1 MKIFTFYFLLFFTPF
16 TITFG
21 QRGLTK
27 IPDTSIQAQLDSF
40 VLPEG
45 AKINLFASEPV
56 VRNPIHMNWDSMG
69 RLWVVGSPLYP
80 HIKPGEEESDQL
92 VILEDTNGDG
102 VADKHTVFAD
112 DLHIPTGVLPGDGG
126 VYVANSNDVLFLK
139 DTNGDGKAD
148 HREVIL
154 SGFGTEDT
162 HHIVHTFRWGP
173 EGMMWLNQS
182 IYIHTHLD
190 TPYGIRRLLG
200 GGMWHYRPETRRSE
214 VFMKG
219 LVNPWGHAFDEWGQ
233 SFMTDGAGGQGINFV
248 YPRSVFVASP
258 GASRKLQ
265 GLNPGQP
272 KLCGLEVLSGSHI
285 PEHWRGALASPDF
298 RGHRI
303 KTFRLS
309 DKGSAFESREYKELL
324 ASKHGAFRP
333 IDVKMGPDGAIYVAD
348 LYNPI
353 IQHGE
358 VDFRDPRRDHK
369 HGRIWRISFPENPP
383 APFTRP
389 SEMNS
394 LALAEALLFSK
405 ENIVRELATAELRTR
420 KPDQMFSALNSFPL
434 KDDIHLLRRV
444 WATQAL
450 NQLDIG
456 LAKQLTQSK
465 SHKARA
471 AGLRAIYYDASNKK
485 YKNLLPIAEEA
496 VSDPSPHVRLW
507 GVSLL
512 AQLDSPKTVAIA
524 LRALEG
530 VEVDDFLDFAVW
542 SICREHRDRWV
553 NEMKSKGENP
563 FANLSQ
569 LLFASSAIGEPMG
582 ADQILA
588 SVESGKIKDDR
599 KVWEVANWMANEGSP
614 NHLEKLLDLAA
625 KSMSVSRQHA
635 YLNAL
640 LNAKK
645 IRKINPSGDLQ
656 RVIQFLESEND
667 TIWST
672 ATQLAGLWKLE
683 VARPRLEQILKN
695 KQSKQQRKNAAIDS
709 LIAMGG
715 EKTRQFFDQQIVD
728 EQNTYEQKITLIK
741 GQLKLQPNLAAKR
754 AINLL
759 QNIPN
764 TQDSGS
770 VFAAFIGNRGATQ
783 ALTNELKGK
792 KLSQNVALKG
802 MQLAESSPTRPKAL
816 IAVLQKAGGLKAMK
830 MSLSKDE
837 MITMIERVNKH
848 GSATRGESVYR
859 RENLQCVACH
869 AIGEVGGVIGPNLVS
884 IGASAPVD
892 YLIESLLEPS
902 KKIKEGYH
910 TNLVT
915 LKNGDSFAGGILS
928 ETDSELVIRDL
939 TGRHNRI
946 AKADIGS
953 QIISPVSL
961 MPVGLTTQLRED
973 EFVDLVRFMYELGK
987 EGKYKTGTNRF
998 ARQWEVLPAG
1008 SPNPGTIHHYGAEM
1022 FTQEFSGYKWEPFY
1036 SMVGGGIPVDEVPV
1050 ALQRRA
1056 DKYQVMRTHIEVTKP
1071 GKHKMRLQGNLSQ
1084 MSLFLGSEEIDFP
1097 PNGDGTDLFVNCKKV
1112 GKQEILLVLKGAGSK
1127 NQFSLEALSEDMNM
1141 IKTF

>member
-1 MKIFTFYFLLFFTPF
+1 M
-16 TITFG
+16 
-21 QRGLTK
+21 
-27 IPDTSIQAQLDSF
+27 
-40 VLPEG
+40 
-45 AKINLFASEPV
+45 
-56 VRNPIHMNWDSMG
+56 
-69 RLWVVGSPLYP
+69 
-80 HIKPGEEESDQL
+80 
-92 VILEDTNGDG
+92 
-102 VADKHTVFAD
+102 
-112 DLHIPTGVLPGDGG
+112 
-126 VYVANSNDVLFLK
+126 
-139 DTNGDGKAD
+139 
-148 HREVIL
+148 
-154 SGFGTEDT
+154 
-162 HHIVHTFRWGP
+162 
-173 EGMMWLNQS
+173 
-182 IYIHTHLD
+182 
-190 TPYGIRRLLG
+190 
-200 GGMWHYRPETRRSE
+200 
-214 VFMKG
+214 
-219 LVNPWGHAFDEWGQ
+219 
-233 SFMTDGAGGQGINFV
+233 
-248 YPRSVFVASP
+248 
-258 GASRKLQ
+258 
-265 GLNPGQP
+265 
-272 KLCGLEVLSGSHI
+272 
-285 PEHWRGALASPDF
+285 
-298 RGHRI
+298 
-303 KTFRLS
+303 
-309 DKGSAFESREYKELL
+309 
-324 ASKHGAFRP
+324 
-333 IDVKMGPDGAIYVAD
+333 
-348 LYNPI
+348 
-353 IQHGE
+353 
-358 VDFRDPRRDHK
+358 
-369 HGRIWRISFPENPP
+369 
-383 APFTRP
+383 
-389 SEMNS
+389 
-394 LALAEALLFSK
+394 LFSK

-420 KPDQMFSALNSFPL
+420 KPDQMLSALNSFPL

-456 LAKQLTQSK
+456 LAKQLTLSK
-465 SHKARA
+465 SHNARA

-553 NEMKSKGENP
+553 NEMKTKGENP

-614 NHLEKLLDLAA
+614 NHLEKLLDLAT
-625 KSMSVSRQHA
+625 KSSSMSRQHA

-683 VARPRLEQILKN
+683 VARPRLEQILKD

-816 IAVLQKAGGLKAMK
+816 ITVLQKAGGLKAMK

-837 MITMIERVNKH
+837 MISMIERVNKH
-848 GSATRGESVYR
+848 GSAARGESVYR

-915 LKNGDSFAGGILS
+915 LKNGDSFAG
-928 ETDSELVIRDL
+928 
-939 TGRHNRI
+939 
-946 AKADIGS
+946 
-953 QIISPVSL
+953 
-961 MPVGLTTQLRED
+961 
-973 EFVDLVRFMYELGK
+973 
-987 EGKYKTGTNRF
+987 
-998 ARQWEVLPAG
+998 
-1008 SPNPGTIHHYGAEM
+1008 
-1022 FTQEFSGYKWEPFY
+1022 
-1036 SMVGGGIPVDEVPV
+1036 
-1050 ALQRRA
+1050 
-1056 DKYQVMRTHIEVTKP
+1056 
-1071 GKHKMRLQGNLSQ
+1071 
-1084 MSLFLGSEEIDFP
+1084 
-1097 PNGDGTDLFVNCKKV
+1097 
-1112 GKQEILLVLKGAGSK
+1112 
-1127 NQFSLEALSEDMNM
+1127 
-1141 IKTF
+1141 

>member
-1 MKIFTFYFLLFFTPF
+1 MKITTFSLFLFFTLF

-200 GGMWHYRPETRRSE
+200 GGMWHYRPETKRSE

-258 GASRKLQ
+258 GAPRKLE

-324 ASKHGAFRP
+324 ASRHGAFRP

-383 APFTRP
+383 APFTKP
-389 SEMNS
+389 AEMNS
-394 LALAEALLFSK
+394 KALAEALLFSE

-420 KPDQMFSALNSFPL
+420 NPDQMLSALNSFPL
-434 KDDIHLLRRV
+434 KDDIHVVRRV

-450 NQLDIG
+450 NRLDIG

-471 AGLRAIYYDASNKK
+471 AGLRAIYYDAPNSK
-485 YKNLLPIAEEA
+485 YKNILTIAEEA

-582 ADQILA
+582 ADQILS

-614 NHLEKLLDLAA
+614 NHLEKLLNLAT
-625 KSMSVSRQHA
+625 KSSSVSRQHA

-683 VARPRLEQILKN
+683 VARPSLELVLKS

-783 ALTNELKGK
+783 AFTNELQGK

-837 MITMIERVNKH
+837 MITMIERVNMH
-848 GSATRGESVYR
+848 GNAKRGESVYR

-939 TGRHNRI
+939 TGKHNRI

-973 EFVDLVRFMYELGK
+973 EFVDLVRFMNELGK
-987 EGKYKTGTNRF
+987 EGKYKTRTNRF
-998 ARQWEVLPAG
+998 ARQWEVLPAR

-1036 SMVGGGIPVDEVPV
+1036 AMVGGGIPVDEVPV

-1084 MSLFLGSEEIDFP
+1084 MSLFLGSEEIEFTSK
-1097 PNGDGTDLFVNCKKV
+1097 GDGADLLVDCKKV
-1112 GKQEILLVLKGAGSK
+1112 GKQEILLVLQGAGSK
-1127 NQFSLEALSEDMNM
+1127 TQFSLEALSEDMNM

>member
-1 MKIFTFYFLLFFTPF
+1 MKITTFSLFLFFTLF

-200 GGMWHYRPETRRSE
+200 GGMWHYRPETKRSE

-258 GASRKLQ
+258 GAPRKLE

-324 ASKHGAFRP
+324 ASRHGAFRP

-383 APFTRP
+383 APFTKP
-389 SEMNS
+389 AEMNS
-394 LALAEALLFSK
+394 KALAEALLFSE

-420 KPDQMFSALNSFPL
+420 NPDQMLSALNSFPL
-434 KDDIHLLRRV
+434 KDDIHVVRRV

-450 NQLDIG
+450 NRLDIG

-471 AGLRAIYYDASNKK
+471 AGLRAIYYDASNSK
-485 YKNLLPIAEEA
+485 YKNILSIAEEA

-614 NHLEKLLDLAA
+614 NHLEKLLNLAT
-625 KSMSVSRQHA
+625 KSSSVSRQHA

-683 VARPRLEQILKN
+683 VARPSLELVLKS

-783 ALTNELKGK
+783 AFTNELQGK

-837 MITMIERVNKH
+837 MITMIERVNMH
-848 GSATRGESVYR
+848 GNAKRGESVYR

-939 TGRHNRI
+939 TGKHNRI

-973 EFVDLVRFMYELGK
+973 EFVDLVRFMNELGK
-987 EGKYKTGTNRF
+987 EGKYKTRTNRF
-998 ARQWEVLPAG
+998 ARQWEVLPAR

-1036 SMVGGGIPVDEVPV
+1036 AMVGGGIPVDEVPV

-1084 MSLFLGSEEIDFP
+1084 MSLFLGSEEIEFP
-1097 PNGDGTDLFVNCKKV
+1097 PKGDGADLLVDCKKV
-1112 GKQEILLVLKGAGSK
+1112 GKQEILLVLQGAGSK
-1127 NQFSLEALSEDMNM
+1127 TQFSLEALSEDMNM

>member
-1 MKIFTFYFLLFFTPF
+1 MKITTFSLFLFFTLF

-200 GGMWHYRPETRRSE
+200 GGMWHYRPETKRSE

-258 GASRKLQ
+258 GAPRKLE

-324 ASKHGAFRP
+324 ASRHGAFRP

-383 APFTRP
+383 APFTKP
-389 SEMNS
+389 AEMNS
-394 LALAEALLFSK
+394 KALAEALLFSE

-420 KPDQMFSALNSFPL
+420 NPDQMLSALNSFPL
-434 KDDIHLLRRV
+434 KDDIHVVRRV

-450 NQLDIG
+450 NRLDIG

-471 AGLRAIYYDASNKK
+471 AGLRAIYYDASNSK
-485 YKNLLPIAEEA
+485 YKNILSIAEEA

-614 NHLEKLLDLAA
+614 NHLEKLLNLAT
-625 KSMSVSRQHA
+625 KSSSVSRQHA

-683 VARPRLEQILKN
+683 VARPSLELVLKS

-783 ALTNELKGK
+783 AFTNELQGK

-837 MITMIERVNKH
+837 MITMIERVNMH
-848 GSATRGESVYR
+848 GNAKRGESVYR

-939 TGRHNRI
+939 TGKHNRI

-973 EFVDLVRFMYELGK
+973 EFVDLVRFMNELGK
-987 EGKYKTGTNRF
+987 EGKYKTRTNRF
-998 ARQWEVLPAG
+998 ARQWEVLPAR

-1036 SMVGGGIPVDEVPV
+1036 AMVGGGIPVDEVPV

-1084 MSLFLGSEEIDFP
+1084 MSLFLGSEEIEFTSK
-1097 PNGDGTDLFVNCKKV
+1097 GDGADLLVDCKKV
-1112 GKQEILLVLKGAGSK
+1112 GKQEILLVLQGAGSK
-1127 NQFSLEALSEDMNM
+1127 TQFSLEALSEDMNM

>member
-1 MKIFTFYFLLFFTPF
+1 MKITTFSLFLFFTLF

-200 GGMWHYRPETRRSE
+200 GGMWHYRPETKRSE

-258 GASRKLQ
+258 GAPRKLE

-324 ASKHGAFRP
+324 ASRHGAFRP

-383 APFTRP
+383 APFTKP
-389 SEMNS
+389 AEMNS
-394 LALAEALLFSK
+394 KALAEALLFSE

-420 KPDQMFSALNSFPL
+420 NPDQMLSALNSFPL
-434 KDDIHLLRRV
+434 KDDIHVVRRV

-450 NQLDIG
+450 NRLDIG

-471 AGLRAIYYDASNKK
+471 AGLRAIYYDASNSK
-485 YKNLLPIAEEA
+485 YKNILSIAEEA

-553 NEMKSKGENP
+553 NEMKSKRENP

-614 NHLEKLLDLAA
+614 NHLEKLLNLAT
-625 KSMSVSRQHA
+625 KSSSVSRQHA

-683 VARPRLEQILKN
+683 VARPSLELVLKS

-783 ALTNELKGK
+783 AFTNELQGK

-837 MITMIERVNKH
+837 MITMIERVNMH
-848 GSATRGESVYR
+848 GNAKRGESVYR

-939 TGRHNRI
+939 TGKHNRI

-973 EFVDLVRFMYELGK
+973 EFVDLVRFMNELGK
-987 EGKYKTGTNRF
+987 EGKYKTRTNRF
-998 ARQWEVLPAG
+998 ARQWEVLPAR

-1036 SMVGGGIPVDEVPV
+1036 AMVGGGIPVDEVPV

-1084 MSLFLGSEEIDFP
+1084 MSLFLGSEEIEFP
-1097 PNGDGTDLFVNCKKV
+1097 PKGDGADLLVDCKKV
-1112 GKQEILLVLKGAGSK
+1112 GKQEILLVLQGAGSK
-1127 NQFSLEALSEDMNM
+1127 TQFSLEALSEDMNM

>member
-1 MKIFTFYFLLFFTPF
+1 MKNQIFSVSILLLLAC
-16 TITFG
+16 IGYG

-27 IPDTSIQAQLDSF
+27 IPDTAVQAQLDAF

-56 VRNPIHMNWDSMG
+56 VRNPIHMNWDSRG

-80 HIKPGEEESDQL
+80 HIKPGQEESDQL
-92 VILEDTNGDG
+92 VVLEDTTGDG

-139 DTNGDGKAD
+139 DTDGDGKAD
-148 HREVIL
+148 QRRVIL

-219 LVNPWGHAFDEWGQ
+219 LVNPWGHVFDEWGQ

-248 YPRSVFVASP
+248 FPRSVFVASP
-258 GASRKLQ
+258 GARRRVQ

-272 KLCGLEVLSGSHI
+272 KLCGLEILSGSHV
-285 PEHWRGALASPDF
+285 PDEWRGALASPDF

-303 KTFRLS
+303 KTYRLT
-309 DKGSAFESREYKELL
+309 DKGSAYQSRVGKDLV

-383 APFTRP
+383 APFVKP
-389 SEMNS
+389 AEMNS
-394 LALAEALLFSK
+394 LALAEALLFSE

-420 KPDQMFSALNSFPL
+420 KPDEMLSALNSFPL
-434 KDDIHLLRRV
+434 KDDIHVVRRV

-450 NQLDIG
+450 NRLDIG
-456 LAKQLTQSK
+456 LAKQLTKSK

-471 AGLRAIYYDASNKK
+471 AGLRAIYYDAANKK
-485 YKNLLPIAEEA
+485 YKNILSIAEEA

-507 GVSLL
+507 AVSLL
-512 AQLDSPKTVAIA
+512 AQLDDPKTVPIA

-530 VEVDDFLDFAVW
+530 IEADDFLDFAVW
-542 SICREHRDRWV
+542 SICREHRDRWAD
-553 NEMKSKGENP
+553 EMKEKGKNP

-569 LLFASSAIGEPMG
+569 LLFASSAIGERLG
-582 ADQILA
+582 ADRILTSLA
-588 SVESGKIKDDR
+588 EGKIKDDQT
-599 KVWEVANWMANEGSP
+599 VWDIANWMANEGSSA
-614 NHLEKLLDLAA
+614 HLSKLLGLAMET
-625 KSMSVSRQHA
+625 KSVSRQHA
-635 YLNAL
+635 FLNAL

-645 IRKINPSGDLQ
+645 LRKTNPSGTE
-656 RVIQFLESEND
+656 RIASFLNSEND
-667 TIWST
+667 TVFGV
-672 ATQLAGLWKLE
+672 AAQLAGLWKVESSRPALE
-683 VARPRLEQILKN
+683 KILNDDRASPLRSKAVLE
-695 KQSKQQRKNAAIDS
+695 A
-709 LIAMGG
+709 LIALGG
-715 EKTRQFFDQQIVD
+715 EKTNSYLNQLFGNPKTPYGRKAMVV
-728 EQNTYEQKITLIK
+728 T
-741 GQLKLQPNLAAKR
+741 GQSKAQPILAARR
-754 AINLL
+754 AVKLL
-759 QNIPN
+759 QEAPGGKDKFGIY
-764 TQDSGS
+764 
-770 VFAAFIGNRGATQ
+770 AAFLGNRGATR
-783 ALTNELKGK
+783 ALATEISQI
-792 KLSQNVALKG
+792 KLPEPIALQG
-802 MQLAESSPTRPKAL
+802 LQLAESSPTRPKEL
-816 IAVLQKAGGLKAMK
+816 IAAIQKAGGLKPMK
-830 MSLSKDE
+830 MSLSLSE
-837 MITMIERVNKH
+837 MASMIERVGKR
-848 GSATRGESVYR
+848 GDAARGEKIYR

-869 AIGEVGGVIGPNLVS
+869 AIGEVGGVIGPNMVS
-884 IGASAPVD
+884 IGASAPLD

-915 LKNGDSFAGGILS
+915 LKNGDAHAGGIVS
-928 ETDSELVIRDL
+928 ESKTELVIRDL
-939 TGRHNRI
+939 TGKHNRI
-946 AKADIGS
+946 AKADVAS
-953 QIISPVSL
+953 KTISPVSL
-961 MPVGLTTQLRED
+961 MPVGLTAQLRED
-973 EFVDLVRFMYELGK
+973 EFVDLVRFMSELGK
-987 EGKYKTGTNRF
+987 EGKYKTTTNRF
-998 ARQWEVLPAG
+998 ARAWEVLPAG
-1008 SPNPGTIHHYGAEM
+1008 SPNPGTVHHYGAQM
-1022 FTQEFSGYKWEPFY
+1022 FTQEFSGYKWKPFY
-1036 SMVGGGIPVDEVPV
+1036 AMVGGGIPVDEVPV
-1050 ALQRRA
+1050 ALKRRA
-1056 DKYQVMRTHIEVTKP
+1056 DEYQVLRTHLEVAKA
-1071 GKHKMRLQGNLSQ
+1071 GKHKVRLKGDSNRMDLFLDGEPIEIPADRMETELELDCKKTGKWQLMLVLQG
-1084 MSLFLGSEEIDFP
+1084 
-1097 PNGDGTDLFVNCKKV
+1097 
-1112 GKQEILLVLKGAGSK
+1112 SK
-1127 NQFSLEALSEDMNM
+1127 SSGQVSLEALSEDLTMLNSQ
-1141 IKTF
+1141 

>member
-1 MKIFTFYFLLFFTPF
+1 MKITTFSLFLFFTLF

-200 GGMWHYRPETRRSE
+200 GGMWHYRPETKRSE

-258 GASRKLQ
+258 GAPRKLE

-324 ASKHGAFRP
+324 ASRHGAFRP

-383 APFTRP
+383 APFTKP
-389 SEMNS
+389 AEMNS
-394 LALAEALLFSK
+394 KALAEALLFSE

-420 KPDQMFSALNSFPL
+420 NPDQMLSALNSFPL
-434 KDDIHLLRRV
+434 KDDIHVVRRV

-450 NQLDIG
+450 NRLDIG

-471 AGLRAIYYDASNKK
+471 AGLRAIYYDAPNSK
-485 YKNLLPIAEEA
+485 YKNILTIAEEA

-582 ADQILA
+582 ADQILS

-614 NHLEKLLDLAA
+614 NHLEKLLNLAT
-625 KSMSVSRQHA
+625 KSSSVSRQHA

-683 VARPRLEQILKN
+683 VARPSLELVLKS

-783 ALTNELKGK
+783 AFTNELQGK

-837 MITMIERVNKH
+837 MITMIERVNMH
-848 GSATRGESVYR
+848 GNAKRGESVYR

-939 TGRHNRI
+939 TGKHNRI

-973 EFVDLVRFMYELGK
+973 EFVDLVRFMNELGK
-987 EGKYKTGTNRF
+987 EGKYKTRTNRF
-998 ARQWEVLPAG
+998 ARQWEVLPAR

-1036 SMVGGGIPVDEVPV
+1036 AMVGGGIPVDEVPV

-1084 MSLFLGSEEIDFP
+1084 MSLFLGSEEIEFP
-1097 PNGDGTDLFVNCKKV
+1097 PKGDGADLLVDCKKV
-1112 GKQEILLVLKGAGSK
+1112 GKQEILLVLQGAGSK
-1127 NQFSLEALSEDMNM
+1127 TQFSLEALSEDMNM

>member
-1 MKIFTFYFLLFFTPF
+1 MKNNNFSLLLLFTLF
-16 TITFG
+16 TISYG

-56 VRNPIHMNWDSMG
+56 VRNPIHMNWDSKG

-80 HIKPGEEESDQL
+80 HIKPGQEESDQL
-92 VILEDTNGDG
+92 VILEDTTGDG

-112 DLHIPTGVLPGDGG
+112 NLHIPTGVLPGDGG
-126 VYVANSNDVLFLK
+126 AYVANSNDVLFLK
-139 DTNGDGKAD
+139 DTDGDGKAD

-258 GASRKLQ
+258 GAARKVQ

-285 PEHWRGALASPDF
+285 PDHWRGAFASPDF

-324 ASKHGAFRP
+324 ASRHGAFRP

-358 VDFRDPRRDHK
+358 VDFRDPRRDQK
-369 HGRIWRISFPENPP
+369 HGRIWRISFPGRDPSPFSKP
-383 APFTRP
+383 A
-389 SEMNS
+389 EMNAQE
-394 LALAEALLFSK
+394 LAKALLFSK
-405 ENIVRELATAELRTR
+405 ENIVRELATAEIRLR
-420 KPDQMFSALNSFPL
+420 KPKEMIPALNSLKL
-434 KDDIHLLRRV
+434 KDDLQKIRRI

-450 NQLDIG
+450 NKFDVNG
-456 LAKQLTQSK
+456 AKELTRSQ

-471 AGLRAIYYDASNKK
+471 AALRALYYEAPRTNE
-485 YKNLLPIAEEA
+485 LLPVAEAA
-496 VSDPSPHVRLW
+496 VSDSSPHVRLW

-512 AQLDSPKTVAIA
+512 AQLDSPETVKIA

-530 VEVDDFLDFAVW
+530 VEADDFLDFAVW

-553 NEMKSKGENP
+553 NEMKLKGENP

-588 SVESGKIKDDR
+588 SVESGKIKEDR
-599 KVWEVANWMANEGSP
+599 KVWEVANWMANEGTP
-614 NHLEKLLDLAA
+614 NHLQKLLNLATQ
-625 KSMSVSRQHA
+625 SSSVSRQHA

-645 IRKINPSGDLQ
+645 IRKINPTGDLQ
-656 RVIQFLESEND
+656 RIVQFLESEND
-667 TIWST
+667 TVWST

-683 VARPRLEQILKN
+683 VTRPRLEQVLKN
-695 KQSKQQRKNAAIDS
+695 KLSKPARKNAAIGS

-715 EKTRQFFDQQIVD
+715 EKTRQFFDQQILNS
-728 EQNTYEQKITLIK
+728 ENSYEQKINLIK
-741 GQLKLQPNLAAKR
+741 GQLKFQPNLAAQR
-754 AINLL
+754 AIDLL
-759 QNIPN
+759 QNVPN
-764 TQDSGS
+764 AIDSGLL
-770 VFAAFIGNRGATQ
+770 FAAFIGNRGATQ
-783 ALTNELKGK
+783 ALTKELQNN
-792 KLSQNVALKG
+792 KLPQAVALKG
-802 MQLAESSPTRPKAL
+802 MQLAESAPTRPTAL
-816 IAVLQKAGGLKAMK
+816 ITVLQKAGGLKSMK
-830 MSLSKDE
+830 MRLTKDE
-837 MITMIERVNKH
+837 MVSMIDRVNNE
-848 GSATRGESVYR
+848 GDAARGESVYR
-859 RENLQCVACH
+859 RQNLQCVACH

-915 LKNGDSFAGGILS
+915 IKNGDSFAGGILS

-939 TGRHNRI
+939 TGKHNRI
-946 AKADIGS
+946 AKSDIAS

-973 EFVDLVRFMYELGK
+973 EFVDLVQFMNELGK
-987 EGKYKTGTNRF
+987 EGKYKTKTNRF
-998 ARQWEVLPAG
+998 ARQWEVLPAD
-1008 SPNPGTIHHYGAEM
+1008 SPNPGTIHHYGAKM

-1036 SMVGGGIPVDEVPV
+1036 AMVGGEIPVVEVPV

-1056 DKYQVMRTHIEVTKP
+1056 DKYQVMRTNIEVTKP
-1071 GKHKMRLQGNLSQ
+1071 GKHKIRLQGNLSQ
-1084 MSLFLGSEEIDFP
+1084 MSLFLGQEEIKFTP
-1097 PNGDGTDLFVNCKKV
+1097 KSQGADLLIDCKDV
-1112 GKQEILLVLKGAGSK
+1112 GRKEILLVLMGAGS
-1127 NQFSLEALSEDMNM
+1127 NHQFSLEILSEDVKL
-1141 IKTF
+1141 IQTF